1 MNENRFQARGGMYRH
16 TVAAIVYKDDPVLD
30 RRLYLAV
37 QKPQWEQSE
46 WSVVQGGLEEHGGEE
61 HVALD
66 LELCEELGTKKFG
79 VPREMPQYFHRQF
92 AGKTKSRYPERSG
105 YLGKKMKYFYVEY
118 TGLEG
123 EIMLGAELSS
133 FRWMSRDEFL
143 SSVKYVN
150 ELQKVLD
157 FMEAIPA
164 RRDGR
169 LKRGVVEERIAV
181 V

>member
-1 MNENRFQARGGMYRH
+1 MISNPTSRNVSYRH

-30 RRLYLAV
+30 RRMYLAV
-37 QKPQWEQSE
+37 QKPQWDKNE

-66 LELCEELGTKKFG
+66 LELSEELGTKKFG
-79 VPREMPQYFHRQF
+79 VPKEMPQYFYRQF
-92 AGKTKSRYPERSG
+92 TGRTKGRYPERSG
-105 YLGKKMKYFYVEY
+105 YIGKKIKYFHVEY
-118 TGLEG
+118 KGLEG

-133 FRWMSRDEFL
+133 FRWMPRDEFL

-157 FMEAIPA
+157 HMEGIPVKTEVVGLE
-164 RRDGR
+164 RRV
-169 LKRGVVEERIAV
+169 KRQMVAV

>member
-1 MNENRFQARGGMYRH
+1 MISNPTSRNVSYRH

-30 RRLYLAV
+30 RRMYLAV
-37 QKPQWEQSE
+37 QKPQWDKNE
-46 WSVVQGGLEEHGGEE
+46 WIVVQGGLEEHGGEE

-66 LELCEELGTKKFG
+66 LELSEELGTKKFG
-79 VPREMPQYFHRQF
+79 VPKEMPQYFYRQF
-92 AGKTKSRYPERSG
+92 TGRTKGRYPERSG
-105 YLGKKMKYFYVEY
+105 YIGKKIKYFHVEY
-118 TGLEG
+118 KGLEG

-133 FRWMSRDEFL
+133 FRWMPRDEFL

-157 FMEAIPA
+157 HMEGIPVKTEVVGLE
-164 RRDGR
+164 RRV
-169 LKRGVVEERIAV
+169 KRQMVAV

>member
-1 MNENRFQARGGMYRH
+1 MQYRH

-37 QKPQWEQSE
+37 QKPQWEQGE

-66 LELCEELGTKKFG
+66 LELSEELGTKKFG
-79 VPREMPQYFHRQF
+79 VPQEMPQYFYRQF
-92 AGKTKSRYPERSG
+92 GGQTKSRYPERAG
-105 YLGKKMKYFYVEY
+105 YIGKKMKYFYVEY

-133 FRWMSRDEFL
+133 FRWMDREEFL
-143 SSVKYVN
+143 SSVKYTN

-157 FMEAIPA
+157 FMEAMPVTKNVRLE
-164 RRDGR
+164 RR
-169 LKRGVVEERIAV
+169 VVGERIAAV
-181 V
+181 